1 MGDNRKLLPLD
12 IDLETKSVLKKV
24 NDANKKLAELKGLEQ
39 LIPNEEI
46 LIQTLTLQEA
56 RESSSIENIVTTQ
69 DELYRAD
76 LDLKGSTVS
85 APTKEVMR
93 YRVALREGFNLVRK
107 NKLLTNNIILD
118 IQQALEENR
127 AGFRKVP
134 GTVLKNQAGDIIPP
148 DVRKSLFSHTEV

>member
-56 RESSSIENIVTTQ
+56 RESSSIE
-69 DELYRAD
+69 
-76 LDLKGSTVS
+76 K
-85 APTKEVMR
+85 
-93 YRVALREGFNLVRK
+93 
-107 NKLLTNNIILD
+107 
-118 IQQALEENR
+118 
-127 AGFRKVP
+127 
-134 GTVLKNQAGDIIPP
+134 
-148 DVRKSLFSHTEV
+148 